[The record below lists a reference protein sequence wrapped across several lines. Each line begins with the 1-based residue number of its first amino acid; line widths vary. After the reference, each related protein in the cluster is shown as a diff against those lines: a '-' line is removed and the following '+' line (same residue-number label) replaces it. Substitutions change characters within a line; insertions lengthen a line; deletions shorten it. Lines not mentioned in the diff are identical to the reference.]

1 MLAKG
6 FERLCKDLVVSVT
19 EGPYAGDEA
28 GAGGRHE
35 DRDHTEHDRRRPSR
49 LTPRK
54 LPKTPNAAPTAP
66 ADTLALAPRSTKRMP
81 PAPKSS
87 PTTRHVEGATICC
100 APTSATHSKT
110 DVVGLAQ
117 QVPVLLAGTTS
128 LIGPRVGRVETD
140 ERTRLTVSARASVRC
155 RRRPRGAR
163 R

>member
-54 LPKTPNAAPTAP
+54 
-66 ADTLALAPRSTKRMP
+66 
-81 PAPKSS
+81 
-87 PTTRHVEGATICC
+87 
-100 APTSATHSKT
+100 
-110 DVVGLAQ
+110 
-117 QVPVLLAGTTS
+117 
-128 LIGPRVGRVETD
+128 
-140 ERTRLTVSARASVRC
+140 
-155 RRRPRGAR
+155 
-163 R
+163 